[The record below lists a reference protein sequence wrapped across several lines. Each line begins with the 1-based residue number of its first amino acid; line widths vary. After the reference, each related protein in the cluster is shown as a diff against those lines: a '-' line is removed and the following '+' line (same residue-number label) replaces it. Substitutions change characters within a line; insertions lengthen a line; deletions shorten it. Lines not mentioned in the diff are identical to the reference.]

1 MLAVNLFLREVFTVE
16 SLSLKF
22 RDEREYILQV
32 LSIVY
37 KYTSDVTTCSNATPK
52 TPNETQMKQ
61 LLLLKQQ
68 WIPFKHN

>member
-1 MLAVNLFLREVFTVE
+1 MLAVNLFLREVSTVE

-37 KYTSDVTTCSNATPK
+37 EYTSGVTTCSNATPK